1 MWWKG
6 NGEVVMCSAGGGV
19 LVEKTQWWRRK
30 RSGGAVAEEM
40 YAAAGAVKARALGI
54 GVLYLLIN
62 SVFLEKETWEKGSPG
77 CSLLCLVTLLLP
89 FIVS

>member
-1 MWWKG
+1 
-6 NGEVVMCSAGGGV
+6 MCSAGGGV

-40 YAAAGAVKARALGI
+40 YAAAGAVKERALGI

-62 SVFLEKETWEKGSPG
+62 SVFLEKWGWKKGSPG
-77 CSLLCLVTLLLP
+77 LLAVALSHFYPLLVIRL
-89 FIVS
+89 

>member
-1 MWWKG
+1 
-6 NGEVVMCSAGGGV
+6 MCSAGGGV

-40 YAAAGAVKARALGI
+40 YAAAGAVKERALGI

-62 SVFLEKETWEKGSPG
+62 SVFLEKRDMGEGEPW
-77 CSLLCLVTLLLP
+77 LLIAMFGHTSITLY
-89 FIVS
+89 